1 MIFTLERSGKVF
13 TSFDNISLDFNTK
26 VWDPHWK
33 LLCMTIE
40 CENQTK
46 PDIQIFSCWG
56 KTFSLAFPILHV
68 IHAAKTAILAI
79 FTDLSCL

>member
-1 MIFTLERSGKVF
+1 MWEKVF

-68 IHAAKTAILAI
+68 IHAAKTANSGHFHWSFMFIKVH
-79 FTDLSCL
+79 